1 MTLLAKNNRDHQTSP
16 AITTL
21 FLDIGGVL
29 LNNGWDGQM
38 RRLAAQHF
46 DLDYE
51 ELNERH
57 HLIFDSYEKG
67 QLSLEDYLERIV
79 FYRQRSFSPAEFRA
93 FMYAQSRAC
102 PEMIELIRRLKAR
115 YLLKIVAVSNEG
127 RELNAHRIESFDLTT
142 VIDFFVS
149 SCYVHLRKPD
159 PAIFRMALDMT
170 QVTLDQVIYL
180 DDREMFIDVAK
191 SLGIHGIL
199 HHNCATTEAA
209 LAGFGLG
216 LTEKIA
222 HRTAKER
229 TK

>member
-1 MTLLAKNNRDHQTSP
+1 MSKVSS
-16 AITTL
+16 ITTL

-29 LNNGWDGQM
+29 LNNGWDRQM

-67 QLSLEDYLERIV
+67 QLSLEAYLERIV
-79 FYRQRSFSPAEFRA
+79 FYRQRSFSPEEFRA
-93 FMYAQSRAC
+93 FMYAQSQAC

-115 YLLKIVAVSNEG
+115 YQLKIVAVSNEG
-127 RELNAHRIESFDLTT
+127 RELNAHRIENFGLTA

-159 PAIFRMALDMT
+159 PEIFRMAIDMA
-170 QVTLDQVIYL
+170 QVNPGQVIYI
-180 DDREMFIDVAK
+180 DDREMFIDVAQ
-191 SLGIHGIL
+191 SLEIRGIL
-199 HHNCATTEAA
+199 HRDVKTTGAE
-209 LAGFGLG
+209 LARLG
-216 LTEKIA
+216 LTLN
-222 HRTAKER
+222 
-229 TK
+229 